1 MCLTVVPGSATT
13 YAEVM
18 SRVGAGLRLQDV
30 GITGIHYRKGL
41 TGSSI
46 LEIDPGAGSAAGADR
61 LAERLSE
68 LFRGTDVKVSRPV
81 ETAEAR
87 LSSLDELVTAGDVA
101 AEVAAVAECRVDEVH
116 TGVIQCS
123 GSGLGTA

>member
-46 LEIDPGAGSAAGADR
+46 LEIRARAALLGLTVWPSAYR
-61 LAERLSE
+61 SC
-68 LFRGTDVKVSRPV
+68 S
-81 ETAEAR
+81 
-87 LSSLDELVTAGDVA
+87 
-101 AEVAAVAECRVDEVH
+101 AVP
-116 TGVIQCS
+116 T
-123 GSGLGTA
+123 